1 MGSISDTQAQI
12 PVIDISDANSQNAPK
27 QLLDAATRFGFV
39 FIKNNEGGIAPKLV
53 SNLFDLSK
61 EFFALPTEVKNEV
74 SISSNKAGKNHG
86 WLGQGVEKLDPG
98 KQERPDVKEYDR
110 PLHPLNKQQLMKGV
124 QSLQHGSPRSSN
136 RNL

>member
-1 MGSISDTQAQI
+1 MGSTGDAQAQI
-12 PVIDISDANSQNAPK
+12 PVIDISAANSAQAPQ

-39 FIKNNEGGIAPKLV
+39 FIKNNEGGIPPDLI

-61 EFFALPTEVKNEV
+61 EFFALPKAVKNEV

-98 KQERPDVKEYDR
+98 KQIRPDVKECV
-110 PLHPLNKQQLMKGV
+110 NTQA
-124 QSLQHGSPRSSN
+124 
-136 RNL
+136 